1 MSNISVVIP
10 TFNRA
15 HILDS
20 VVSSVVNQS
29 IIPTEIIIV
38 DDGSKDSTLEVVQN
52 LIAKNDKLNI
62 RYVSQENQ
70 GGNVARN
77 RGIDE
82 ANGEYIAFLDS
93 DDTWDK
99 EKLEKQLAVFQNN
112 EKVGAVYCGLRH
124 VDLDK
129 GTLIHEPKRSY
140 PSGNLGSSL
149 LIRDVTA
156 PTSCYMVKRG
166 VFEEVG
172 GFDILLKA
180 RQDWEMWIRIAQ
192 KFEIGVV
199 PKALVN
205 YGEHTGTRTAS
216 NPQKEIDAYKYIR
229 EKYKKALEALPL
241 SMRLEALS
249 AYYRRMGKVYR
260 NYKGNKGKATK
271 WFIKALGVWPFSLG
285 NWISVISL
293 LSPLKLRIQI
303 SKCWNRLFGKT
314 SIALSNH

>member
-29 IIPTEIIIV
+29 IMPAEIIIV
-38 DDGSKDSTLEVVQN
+38 DDGSTDSTQEVVQN

-77 RGIDE
+77 RGISE

-93 DDTWDK
+93 DDTWDR

-112 EKVGAVYCGLRH
+112 TNVGAVYCGLRH
-124 VDLDK
+124 IDLDI
-129 GTLIHEPKRSY
+129 GTLIHEPKRAY
-140 PSGNLGSSL
+140 PSGDLGAAL

-156 PTSCYMVKRG
+156 PTSCYMVKWR

-172 GFDILLKA
+172 GFDVFLKA

-199 PKALVN
+199 PEALVN
-205 YGEHTGTRTAS
+205 YGEHTGMRTAS

-229 EKYKKALEALPL
+229 EKYKKAIEALPL
-241 SMRLEALS
+241 SKRLKALS

-260 NYKGNKGKATK
+260 NYKGNTVSATL
-271 WFIKALGVWPFSLG
+271 WFIKALCVWPFSLG
-285 NWISVISL
+285 NWISVL
-293 LSPLKLRIQI
+293 GLFSPLKLRIQI
-303 SKCWNRLFGKT
+303 SKCWNSFFGKT
-314 SIALSNH
+314 PIALSNH

>member
-1 MSNISVVIP
+1 MSHISVVIP

-20 VVSSVVNQS
+20 VVSSIVNQS
-29 IIPTEIIIV
+29 IIPSEVIIV
-38 DDGSKDSTLEVVQN
+38 DDGSTDSTKEVVKD
-52 LIAKNDKLNI
+52 LIAKNSKFNI

-82 ANGEYIAFLDS
+82 AKGEFIAFLDS

-99 EKLEKQLAVFQNN
+99 EKLEKQLAVFQNHEN
-112 EKVGAVYCGLRH
+112 VGAVYCGLRH

-129 GTLIHEPKRSY
+129 GTVIHEPKRSY

-156 PTSCYMVKRG
+156 PTSCYMVKRRI
-166 VFEEVG
+166 FEKVG

-192 KFEIGVV
+192 KYEIGVV
-199 PKALVN
+199 PEALVN

-229 EKYKKALEALPL
+229 EKYKKAIEALPL
-241 SMRLEALS
+241 SMRLQALS

-260 NYKGNKGKATK
+260 NYKGNTVTATL
-271 WFIKALGVWPFSLG
+271 WFIKALGVWPFSVG
-285 NWISVISL
+285 NWISVL
-293 LSPLKLRIQI
+293 G
-303 SKCWNRLFGKT
+303 LFLPMYHRRTLANFLNQRFKVKM
-314 SIALSNH
+314 SNH